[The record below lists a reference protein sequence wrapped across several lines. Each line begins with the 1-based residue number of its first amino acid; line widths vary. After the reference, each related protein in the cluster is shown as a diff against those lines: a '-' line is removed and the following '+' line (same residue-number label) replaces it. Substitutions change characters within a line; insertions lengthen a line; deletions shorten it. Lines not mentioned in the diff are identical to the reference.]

1 MRYLSFTN
9 QEQKKNAFFSAY
21 AIARTCLGKN
31 ESSSKQYRSDTWL
44 DIKVWT
50 KNCENWK
57 QSLLSWLAN
66 ISKISSVTNS
76 DYLCINYINNYAF
89 VKIVK
94 KSSDHLF
101 FLHLATAFSWIAQVV
116 LDVFLIKGLFAP
128 LYFSRD
134 NRWGLTNTLKKCLY
148 NNFKKMLMRCPNVKT
163 DSPDIFYYWVSDVNC
178 GKPFKASLSSY

>member
-31 ESSSKQYRSDTWL
+31 ESSSKQYRSDAWL

-66 ISKISSVTNS
+66 ISKISSATNS
-76 DYLCINYINNYAF
+76 DFLCINCINNYAF

-101 FLHLATAFSWIAQVV
+101 FLHLATAFSWTAQVF

-128 LYFSRD
+128 PYFSRD

-148 NNFKKMLMRCPNVKT
+148 NSFKRC
-163 DSPDIFYYWVSDVNC
+163 
-178 GKPFKASLSSY
+178 

>member
-31 ESSSKQYRSDTWL
+31 ESSSKQYRSDAWL

-76 DYLCINYINNYAF
+76 DYLLTTRII
-89 VKIVK
+89 I
-94 KSSDHLF
+94 LI
-101 FLHLATAFSWIAQVV
+101 TSWIAQVV

-148 NNFKKMLMRCPNVKT
+148 NSFEKMLMRCPNVKT

-178 GKPFKASLSSY
+178 GKPFQASLSF